1 HRGEAG
7 GLLRPA
13 YTLSRTPPNTIQPCF
28 LKNSAFIS
36 FLDHFRK
43 GSSLGKETRS
53 PNTSTFLYSSLLY
66 STFLYPIASYEA
78 ICNLHFSICNPSYLP
93 SPKPLLFS
101 TLLYFSLPYSLL
113 RANLQFSFCNSLLKF
128 EISKGIQM

>member
-1 HRGEAG
+1 
-7 GLLRPA
+7 
-13 YTLSRTPPNTIQPCF
+13 
-28 LKNSAFIS
+28 
-36 FLDHFRK
+36 RK

-66 STFLYPIASYEA
+66 STFLYPIASCEQFA
-78 ICNLHFSICNPSYLP
+78 ICIFQFSICNPSYLP

-113 RANLQFSFCNSLLKF
+113 RANLQFSLYPLPPGLRPGAVSHSLFRQVFWRGERPQL
-128 EISKGIQM
+128 SKDDRRENAFGERSEF